1 MTLCAMTH
9 SHLKI
14 QRILYSPGIGLVG
27 KLLPRVLDPVLER
40 AMSPL
45 QEADPSDTPKVL
57 IHLCCVN
64 MSQG

>member
-14 QRILYSPGIGLVG
+14 QRITYSPGTGLVG

-45 QEADPSDTPKVL
+45 QEADPSGTPKFL
-57 IHLCCVN
+57 IPLCGVN
-64 MSQG
+64 MSRG